1 VEREPAQ
8 HCLGASRGPAAGRG
22 VGADP
27 FAVDGDERELGGDEQ
42 RGGADESQDGQQAER
57 GVDDRARGRSGSR
70 VRPCEC
76 TRVTTGQAVLA
87 AVIVAVGAAVQ
98 GAVGFGANLVA
109 APLLVL
115 IYPGLVPGPITVAA
129 LALNT
134 LIATRERAHADVREL
149 RIASIALVPGTI
161 AGAAAL
167 AATDDRSLGLLL
179 AAIVLLGV
187 ALTAS
192 GLRVPARPH
201 WIAGAGALSGFMGT
215 AAAIGG
221 PPLALL
227 HQHREGPVIRATL
240 ARLFIVSALLA
251 VLGLLAFDRFG
262 VDELRLGLLL
272 IPGALVG
279 ASLSGPAARALDRG
293 YMRRAILVLST
304 VSAAV
309 LVATKL

>member
-1 VEREPAQ
+1 
-8 HCLGASRGPAAGRG
+8 
-22 VGADP
+22 
-27 FAVDGDERELGGDEQ
+27 
-42 RGGADESQDGQQAER
+42 
-57 GVDDRARGRSGSR
+57 
-70 VRPCEC
+70 
-76 TRVTTGQAVLA
+76 VTPGQAVLA
-87 AVIVAVGAAVQ
+87 AVVVAVGGAVQ

-115 IYPGLVPGPITVAA
+115 IHPGLVPGPTTVAA
-129 LALNT
+129 LALNA
-134 LIATRERAHADVREL
+134 LIATRERAPADRREL
-149 RIASIALVPGTI
+149 RIAAVALVPGTI

-167 AATDDRSLGLLL
+167 AATDEQSLGLLL
-179 AAIVLLGV
+179 AAIVLFGV

-192 GLRVPARPH
+192 GVRVPARPP

-240 ARLFIVSALLA
+240 ARLFIVSAVLT

-262 VDELRLGLLL
+262 VDELRRGLLL

-279 ASLSGPAARALDRG
+279 VVLSGPAARALDRG
-293 YMRRAILVLST
+293 YTRTAILVLST
-304 VSAAV
+304 ASAAV
-309 LVATKL
+309 LIATKL